1 MNPFDPYDSLLF
13 QRADVF
19 RMTQSTAKYNAT
31 SKRTEVL
38 HDVPVGLAEQE
49 NRLSMSY
56 QQNELNRRFLVHTK
70 VLLLAG
76 DELQIYSN
84 DRLHAYGTF
93 TCGRPYAV
101 HDHVGIHHYEIPVEA
116 VDSA

>member
-1 MNPFDPYDSLLF
+1 MNPFSPYESLLF

-19 RMTQSTAKYNAT
+19 RMVQSSAQYNAT
-31 SKRTEVL
+31 STRTEVL
-38 HDVPVGLAEQE
+38 HDVAVGLAEQE

-70 VLLLAG
+70 VALSAG
-76 DELQIYSN
+76 DELRIYSK
-84 DRLHAYGTF
+84 DRSHAYGTF

-101 HDHVGIHHYEIPVEA
+101 HDRFGIHHYEIPVEA
-116 VDSA
+116 TDSA